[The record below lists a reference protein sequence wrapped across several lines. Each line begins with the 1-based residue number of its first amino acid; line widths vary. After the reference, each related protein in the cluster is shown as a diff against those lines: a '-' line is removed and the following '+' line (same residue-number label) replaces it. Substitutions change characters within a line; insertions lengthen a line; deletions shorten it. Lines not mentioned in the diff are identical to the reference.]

1 MTAGQEL
8 IFYIGTYNS
17 EKENAIHWGAMDR
30 NTGELRLLGGTAGI
44 ENPTY
49 LDFDESISVLYAAS
63 EIGESKVAAY
73 SANLVTGELTI
84 LNVQP
89 TGSSGA
95 CHVSRTS
102 DGRYLLTTG
111 YSDGHISVLA
121 LEKDGKV
128 GEIVSKIKH
137 SGRGLR
143 DDRQSEAHPHS
154 VFEDPQHKYIV
165 VSDLGMDD
173 VNLYRLDEG
182 KLVTHREISLPPGS
196 GPRHVAFHPSGKWVY
211 GTNELNS
218 TVTAYA
224 YDATFGD
231 LKILQHAS
239 TLPEDVVMDNNTS
252 SHLLVSPC
260 GRWLYAS
267 NRGHDSIVQYVID
280 QDTGMLRAVNW
291 VSSGGKTPRHF
302 NILPGGFLLAANQDS
317 SLIASYRIDPDNG
330 NLVSTG
336 YTLEVTRPVCICP
349 VEKAK
354 AKVIRG

>member
-8 IFYIGTYNS
+8 IFYIGTYGS
-17 EKENAIHWGAMDR
+17 EEENRIHWGTMDR
-30 NTGELRLLGGTAGI
+30 ATGELRLLGGTTGI

-49 LDFDESISVLYAAS
+49 LDFDDSISVLYAAS
-63 EIGESKVAAY
+63 EKGESDVSAY
-73 SANLVTGELTI
+73 SANLVTGELTL
-84 LNVQP
+84 LNVQS

-95 CHVSRTS
+95 CHVSRTT
-102 DGRYLLTTG
+102 DGKHLLTTG
-111 YSDGHISVLA
+111 YGDGQISVLA
-121 LEKDGKV
+121 LEQDGRV
-128 GEIVSKIKH
+128 GELASKIKH

-154 VFEDPQHKYIV
+154 IFQDPVNKYIL

-173 VNLYRLDEG
+173 VIVYRLEDG

-224 YDATFGD
+224 NDATFGD
-231 LKILQHAS
+231 LKILQHIS
-239 TLPEDVVMDNNTS
+239 TLPEDVVMDSNTS
-252 SHLLVSPC
+252 AHLLVSPC
-260 GRWLYAS
+260 GRYLYAS

-280 QDTGMLRAVNW
+280 QEAGTLRAVNW

-302 NILPGGFLLAANQDS
+302 NILPDGFLLTANQDNG
-317 SLIASYRIDPDNG
+317 LIASFRIDPDTG

-354 AKVIRG
+354 ANKR

>member
-102 DGRYLLTTG
+102 DGKYLLTTG

>member
-102 DGRYLLTTG
+102 DGKYLLTTG

-121 LEKDGKV
+121 VEEDGKV

-252 SHLLVSPC
+252 SHLLVTPC

-302 NILPGGFLLAANQDS
+302 NILPGGYLLTANQDS
-317 SLIASYRIDPDNG
+317 SLIASYRIDPETG

>member
-102 DGRYLLTTG
+102 DGKYLLTTG
-111 YSDGHISVLA
+111 YSDGHISVLV